1 MILGAVRMSLSHMKK
16 RNVSFRKTLLGIVK
30 SIHEKFLVSLGV
42 DVSNMKTLK
51 RWHPQFRL
59 EECDI
64 IKPAKI
70 PQKPGT
76 EDSALSAI
84 ELLEKMGDKLP
95 EKAKAKLEARTKELE
110 KVELEK
116 IKVKEGD
123 KPETAKKGIPAHILA
138 KIKAKQAARAEE
150 VAEANASNKGNFCQ
164 VEKSS

>member
-1 MILGAVRMSLSHMKK
+1 MSLSHMKK

-110 KVELEK
+110 KSR
-116 IKVKEGD
+116 
-123 KPETAKKGIPAHILA
+123 PKKAINLKLPKREFRLI
-138 KIKAKQAARAEE
+138 
-150 VAEANASNKGNFCQ
+150 F
-164 VEKSS
+164 